1 VLYWLKA
8 AKVALHAALYALAAQ
23 SSQRLPGRFSA
34 ALAKS
39 QPPIGK
45 GPFMGKPLRVLI
57 VEDSE
62 DDALLLIFELRR
74 GDYSPMAKRVETVE
88 AMQQALDEQTW
99 DVVIS
104 DYVLPGFSG
113 LEALRLVRKS
123 GLDLPFIVVSGKI
136 GEDTAVQ
143 AMKEGAN
150 DYLIKGNVSRLV
162 PAIEREMQEAEVR
175 RKRRE
180 AEAALV
186 RSERRYKKLVAAV
199 TDYIYTVIIRHG
211 TVVKT
216 SHGPG
221 CLSVTGYSH
230 EEYMDNPFL
239 WYQMIFEEDRPAVLR
254 LTTDIQAG
262 QDIPSLEH
270 RIRHK
275 DGSIRWVRN
284 TIVPRYSE
292 QGELIA
298 YDGLISDIT
307 QRKRTEESLKL
318 QSAALEAAANA
329 IAITDNHGLVI
340 WVNPAFTRMTGYASE
355 EALQRDLS
363 FLKSDRHEPQF
374 YLNLW
379 DTITAGEVW
388 HGEMINRR
396 KDGTLYPEEQTIT
409 PVTDEM
415 GCIKYFI
422 CIKQD
427 ITERKRAE
435 QALLEN
441 ASILKELEI
450 AKQIQLSLL
459 PPAPPPL
466 KGIDCAGRCVSAT
479 HIGGDYYDIFLNGA
493 EVEMVIADVS
503 GHSVGAALIMVET
516 RSVLRAQLQTPHS
529 PAEILTILNDL
540 LHDDLSRAE
549 LFITMSYL
557 SYHTKTRRLRYSNA
571 GHPPPLLYRTSGD
584 SFLELDTEGLIIG
597 VKTEVSFEE
606 RSLNIEHG
614 DLLLLYTD
622 GILEAEGT
630 GGALF
635 GTCRLQEV
643 LAREHRK
650 PAAEIIAAVLAA
662 VRAFS
667 GEFSFKDDISMLVLK
682 FL

>member
-1 VLYWLKA
+1 
-8 AKVALHAALYALAAQ
+8 
-23 SSQRLPGRFSA
+23 
-34 ALAKS
+34 
-39 QPPIGK
+39 
-45 GPFMGKPLRVLI
+45 MGKPLHVLI

-74 GDYSPMAKRVETVE
+74 GDYSPVAKRVETVE
-88 AMQQALDEQTW
+88 ALQQALEEGTW

-175 RKRRE
+175 RKRRA

-186 RSERRYKKLVAAV
+186 RSERRYKRLVAAV
-199 TDYIYTVIIRHG
+199 TDYIYMVTIKDGR
-211 TVVKT
+211 VVKT

-221 CLSVTGYSH
+221 CLTVTGYSH
-230 EEYMDNPFL
+230 EEYMENPFL
-239 WYQMIFEEDRPAVLR
+239 WYQMIYEEDRPAVIR
-254 LTTDIQAG
+254 LTADIQAG

-292 QGELIA
+292 EGELTA

-307 QRKRTEESLKL
+307 DRKRSEESLRL

-329 IAITDNHGLVI
+329 IAITDSKGLVI
-340 WVNPAFTRMTGYASE
+340 WVNPAFTVMTGYSSGE
-355 EALQRDLS
+355 SLHRDLS
-363 FLKSDRHEPQF
+363 FLKSELHDPKF
-374 YLNLW
+374 YIDLW
-379 DTITAGEVW
+379 GTVTAGEVW

-415 GCIKYFI
+415 GSIKYFI

-427 ITERKRAE
+427 ITGRKLAE

-441 ASILKELEI
+441 NSLLKELEI

-459 PPAPPPL
+459 PPSPPPL
-466 KGIDCAGRCVSAT
+466 TGIDCAGRCVAAT
-479 HIGGDYYDIFLNGA
+479 HIGGDYYDIFLNGD
-493 EVEMVIADVS
+493 EVALVMADVS

-516 RSVLRAQLQTPHS
+516 RSVLRAQLQTLHG
-529 PAEILTILNDL
+529 PAEILTALNDL

-557 SYHTKTRRLRYSNA
+557 SYHTESGRLRYTNA
-571 GHPPPLLYRTSGD
+571 GHPPPLLYRASTET
-584 SFLELDTEGLIIG
+584 FLELDAEGLIIG
-597 VKTEVSFEE
+597 VKKNVEFEE
-606 RSLNIEHG
+606 RSLAVENG

-622 GILEAEGT
+622 GIIEAEGP
-630 GGALF
+630 GGELF
-635 GTCRLQEV
+635 GTRRLQTI
-643 LAREHRK
+643 LTRERRK
-650 PAAEIIAAVLAA
+650 PACEIITAVLTA

-667 GEFSFKDDISMLVLK
+667 GANSFKDDISMLVLK

>member
-1 VLYWLKA
+1 
-8 AKVALHAALYALAAQ
+8 
-23 SSQRLPGRFSA
+23 
-34 ALAKS
+34 
-39 QPPIGK
+39 
-45 GPFMGKPLRVLI
+45 MGKPLRVLI

-74 GDYSPMAKRVETVE
+74 GDYSPIARRVETVE
-88 AMQQALDEQTW
+88 AMQQALAEDSW

-113 LEALRLVRKS
+113 LEALRLVRRS

-186 RSERRYKKLVAAV
+186 RSERRYKRLVAAV
-199 TDYIYTVIIRHG
+199 TDYIYTVTLKDG
-211 TVVKT
+211 AVLKT

-221 CLSVTGYSH
+221 CLTVTGYSH
-230 EEYMDNPFL
+230 EDYMDNPFL
-239 WYQMIFEEDRPAVLR
+239 WYQMIFEEDRPGVLR
-254 LTTDIQAG
+254 LTEDIQEG
-262 QDIPSLEH
+262 QDIPSMEH

-284 TIVPRYSE
+284 TIVPRYSD

-307 QRKRTEESLKL
+307 DRKRAEESLRL

-329 IAITDNHGLVI
+329 IAITDSQGLVI
-340 WVNPAFTRMTGYASE
+340 WVNPAFTLMTGYSSQE
-355 EALQRDLS
+355 SLHRDLS
-363 FLKSDRHEPQF
+363 FLKSELHDPKF
-374 YLNLW
+374 YLDLRG
-379 DTITAGEVW
+379 TINQGEVW
-388 HGEMINRR
+388 HGEMVNRR

-409 PVTDEM
+409 PVTDDA
-415 GCIKYFI
+415 GAIKYFV

-427 ITERKRAE
+427 ITERKKAE

-466 KGIDCAGRCVSAT
+466 PGIDCAGRCVSAT
-479 HIGGDYYDIFLNGA
+479 HIGGDYYDIFLNGD

-516 RSVLRAQLQTPHS
+516 RSVLRAQLQTLHS
-529 PAEILTILNDL
+529 PPQILAALNDL

-557 SYHTKTRRLRYSNA
+557 NYNTGTRRLRYTNA
-571 GHPPPLLYRTSGD
+571 GHPPPLLYRSKTAEFS
-584 SFLELDTEGLIIG
+584 ELDAEGLIIG
-597 VKTEVSFEE
+597 VKQGVSFEE
-606 RSLNIEHG
+606 RALDVERG

-622 GILEAEGT
+622 GIIEAEGA
-630 GGALF
+630 GGELF
-635 GTCRLQEV
+635 GTSRLQAI
-643 LAREHRK
+643 LTREYRK
-650 PAAEIIAAVLAA
+650 PSAEIIDSVLAA
-662 VRAFS
+662 VRAYS
-667 GEFSFKDDISMLVLK
+667 GSASFRDDISMLVLK

>member
-1 VLYWLKA
+1 LRLSRR
-8 AKVALHAALYALAAQ
+8 VAHQEPSRPQSSGGGALAT
-23 SSQRLPGRFSA
+23 G
-34 ALAKS
+34 
-39 QPPIGK
+39 GK
-45 GPFMGKPLRVLI
+45 GPFMGKPLHVLF

-74 GDYSPMAKRVETVE
+74 GDYSPVAKRVETVE
-88 AMQQALDEQTW
+88 ALQQALEEETW

-175 RKRRE
+175 RKRRA

-186 RSERRYKKLVAAV
+186 RSERRYKRLVAAV
-199 TDYIYTVIIRHG
+199 TDYIYMVTLKDGKVI
-211 TVVKT
+211 KT

-221 CLSVTGYSH
+221 CLTVTGYSH
-230 EEYMDNPFL
+230 EEYMENPFL
-239 WYQMIFEEDRPAVLR
+239 WYQMIYEEDRPAVIR
-254 LTTDIQAG
+254 LTADIQAG

-307 QRKRTEESLKL
+307 ERKRSEESLRL

-329 IAITDNHGLVI
+329 IAITDSQGLVI
-340 WVNPAFTRMTGYASE
+340 WVNPAFTLMTGYSVAES
-355 EALQRDLS
+355 LHRDLS
-363 FLKSDRHEPQF
+363 FLKSDLHDPKF
-374 YLNLW
+374 YLDLW
-379 DTITAGEVW
+379 GTVTAGEVW
-388 HGEMINRR
+388 HGEMVNRR
-396 KDGTLYPEEQTIT
+396 RDGTLYPEEQTIT

-427 ITERKRAE
+427 ITGRKLAE

-441 ASILKELEI
+441 NSILKELEI

-459 PPAPPPL
+459 PPSPPPL
-466 KGIDCAGRCVSAT
+466 PGIDCAGRCVSAT
-479 HIGGDYYDIFLNGA
+479 HIGGDYYDIFLNGD
-493 EVEMVIADVS
+493 EVALVMADVS

-516 RSVLRAQLQTPHS
+516 RSVLRAQLQTLHS
-529 PAEILTILNDL
+529 PAKILAALNDL

-557 SYHTKTRRLRYSNA
+557 SYDTRTGHLRYTNA
-571 GHPPPLLYRTSGD
+571 GHPPPVLYRASGET
-584 SFLELDTEGLIIG
+584 FLELDAEGLIIG
-597 VKTEVSFEE
+597 VKKEVEFEE
-606 RSLNIEHG
+606 RSLVVERG

-622 GILEAEGT
+622 GIIEAEGP
-630 GGALF
+630 GGELF
-635 GTCRLQEV
+635 GTRRLQTI

-650 PAAEIIAAVLAA
+650 PASEIITAVLTA

-667 GEFSFKDDISMLVLK
+667 GANSFKDDISMLVLK

>member
-1 VLYWLKA
+1 
-8 AKVALHAALYALAAQ
+8 
-23 SSQRLPGRFSA
+23 
-34 ALAKS
+34 
-39 QPPIGK
+39 
-45 GPFMGKPLRVLI
+45 MGKPLRVLI

-74 GDYSPMAKRVETVE
+74 GDYSPISKRVETVE
-88 AMQQALDEQTW
+88 AMQKALDEETW

-123 GLDLPFIVVSGKI
+123 GLDLPFIIVSGKI

-162 PAIEREMQEAEVR
+162 PAIEREMQETEVR

-186 RSERRYKKLVAAV
+186 RSERRYKRLVAAV
-199 TDYIYTVIIRHG
+199 TDYIYTVTINDG
-211 TVVKT
+211 TVIKT

-221 CLSVTGYSH
+221 CLTVTGYSH
-230 EEYMDNPFL
+230 EEFVNNPFL
-239 WYQMIFEEDRPAVLR
+239 WYQMILEEDRPAVTR
-254 LTTDIQAG
+254 LTADIQAG
-262 QDIPSLEH
+262 EDIPSLEH
-270 RIRHK
+270 RIIHK

-307 QRKRTEESLKL
+307 LRMRAEESLRL

-329 IAITDNHGLVI
+329 IAITDSDGLVI
-340 WVNPAFTRMTGYASE
+340 WVNQAFTRMTGYSSE
-355 EALQRDLS
+355 EAVQRDLS
-363 FLKSDRHEPQF
+363 FLKSDRHDPKF
-374 YLNLW
+374 YLALW
-379 DTITAGEVW
+379 ETITAGEVW

-396 KDGTLYPEEQTIT
+396 KDGSLYPEEQTIT
-409 PVTDEM
+409 PVIDEK
-415 GCIKYFI
+415 GHIRHFI

-427 ITERKRAE
+427 ITERKQAE

-441 ASILKELEI
+441 TSILKEMEI

-459 PPAPPPL
+459 PPSPPPMT
-466 KGIDCAGRCVSAT
+466 GIDCAGRCVPAT
-479 HIGGDYYDIFLNGA
+479 HIGGDYYDIFLNGE
-493 EVEMVIADVS
+493 EVDMVIADVS

-516 RSVLRAQLQTPHS
+516 RSVLRAQLQALHS
-529 PAEILTILNDL
+529 PAEILTALNDL

-557 SYHTKTRRLRYSNA
+557 SYQTKTGRLRYTNA
-571 GHPPPLLYRTSGD
+571 GHPPTLLYRSSGD
-584 SFLELDTEGLIIG
+584 SFFELDTEGLILG
-597 VKTEVSFEE
+597 VKMNVQFEE
-606 RSLNIEHG
+606 RSLSIESG

-622 GILEAEGT
+622 GIIEAEGPD
-630 GGALF
+630 GELF
-635 GTCRLQEV
+635 GTRRLQEV
-643 LAREHRK
+643 IAREHRK
-650 PAAEIIAAVLAA
+650 PAVEVIAAVLEA
-662 VRAFS
+662 VRSYTGVFS
-667 GEFSFKDDISMLVLK
+667 AKDDISMLVLK

>member
-1 VLYWLKA
+1 
-8 AKVALHAALYALAAQ
+8 
-23 SSQRLPGRFSA
+23 
-34 ALAKS
+34 
-39 QPPIGK
+39 
-45 GPFMGKPLRVLI
+45 MGKPLRVLI

-62 DDALLLIFELRR
+62 DDALLLTFELRR
-74 GDYSPMAKRVETVE
+74 GDYSPIAKRIETVE
-88 AMQQALDEQTW
+88 ALQQALEQETW

-186 RSERRYKKLVAAV
+186 RSERRYKRLVAAV
-199 TDYIYTVIIRHG
+199 TDYIYTVTLKDG
-211 TVVKT
+211 KVVKT

-221 CLSVTGYSH
+221 CLTVTGYSH
-230 EEYMDNPFL
+230 EEYMSNPFL
-239 WYQMIFEEDRPAVLR
+239 WYQMIFEEDRPAVIR
-254 LTTDIQAG
+254 LTADIQAG

-292 QGELIA
+292 QGEVIA

-307 QRKRTEESLKL
+307 ERKRSEESLRL

-329 IAITDNHGLVI
+329 IAITDNQGLVI
-340 WVNPAFTRMTGYASE
+340 WVNQAFTRMTGYNSE
-355 EALQRDLS
+355 ESLHRDLS
-363 FLKSDRHEPQF
+363 FLKSDLHDPRF
-374 YLNLW
+374 YQELRG
-379 DTITAGEVW
+379 TITAGEVW

-396 KDGTLYPEEQTIT
+396 KDGSLYPEEQTIT

-415 GCIKYFI
+415 GGIKYFI

-427 ITERKRAE
+427 ITERKQAE

-441 ASILKELEI
+441 NSIVKELEI

-459 PPAPPPL
+459 PLAPPPL
-466 KGIDCAGRCVSAT
+466 AGVDCAGRCVSAT
-479 HIGGDYYDIFLNGA
+479 HIGGDYYDIFLNGD
-493 EVEMVIADVS
+493 EVALVMADVS

-516 RSVLRAQLQTPHS
+516 RSVLRAQLES
-529 PAEILTILNDL
+529 MCGPAEVLGALNDL

-557 SYHTKTRRLRYSNA
+557 SYHTKTGRLRYTNA
-571 GHPPPLLYRTSGD
+571 GHPPPLLYRTSGET
-584 SFLELDTEGLIIG
+584 FLELDAEGLIFG
-597 VKTEVSFEE
+597 VKREVAFEE
-606 RSLNIEHG
+606 RSLCVEHG

-622 GILEAEGT
+622 GIIEAEGP
-630 GGALF
+630 GGELF
-635 GTCRLQEV
+635 GTRRLQTILV
-643 LAREHRK
+643 REHRK
-650 PAAEIIAAVLAA
+650 PAAEIITAVLAA
-662 VRAFS
+662 VRTFS
-667 GEFSFKDDISMLVLK
+667 GANSFKDDISMLVLK

>member
-1 VLYWLKA
+1 
-8 AKVALHAALYALAAQ
+8 
-23 SSQRLPGRFSA
+23 
-34 ALAKS
+34 
-39 QPPIGK
+39 
-45 GPFMGKPLRVLI
+45 MGKPLHVLF

-74 GDYSPMAKRVETVE
+74 GDYSPVARRVETIE
-88 AMQQALDEQTW
+88 ALQQALEEETW

-175 RKRRE
+175 RKRRA

-186 RSERRYKKLVAAV
+186 RSERRYKRLVAAV
-199 TDYIYTVIIRHG
+199 TDYIYMVTIKEG
-211 TVVKT
+211 KVVKT

-221 CLSVTGYSH
+221 CLTVTGYSH
-230 EEYMDNPFL
+230 EEYMENPFL
-239 WYQMIFEEDRPAVLR
+239 WYQMIFEEDRPAVIR
-254 LTTDIQAG
+254 LTADIQAG

-275 DGSIRWVRN
+275 DGSIRWVKN

-307 QRKRTEESLKL
+307 ERKRSEESLRL

-329 IAITDNHGLVI
+329 IAITDNQGLVI
-340 WVNPAFTRMTGYASE
+340 WVNQAFTAMTGYSSAES
-355 EALQRDLS
+355 LHRDLS
-363 FLKSDRHEPQF
+363 FLKSDQHDPKF
-374 YLNLW
+374 YLDLW
-379 DTITAGEVW
+379 GTVTAGEVW

-396 KDGTLYPEEQTIT
+396 KDGSLYPEEQTIT

-427 ITERKRAE
+427 ITGRKLAE

-441 ASILKELEI
+441 NSILKELEI

-459 PPAPPPL
+459 PPSPPPL
-466 KGIDCAGRCVSAT
+466 PGIDCAGRCVSAT
-479 HIGGDYYDIFLNGA
+479 HIGGDYYDIFLNGD
-493 EVEMVIADVS
+493 EVALVMADVS

-516 RSVLRAQLQTPHS
+516 RSVLRAQLQTLHG
-529 PAEILTILNDL
+529 PAEILTALNNL
-540 LHDDLSRAE
+540 LHEDLSRAE

-557 SYHTKTRRLRYSNA
+557 SYHTQTGRLRYTNA
-571 GHPPPLLYRTSGD
+571 GHPPPVLYRASGET
-584 SFLELDTEGLIIG
+584 FLELDAEGLIIG
-597 VKTEVSFEE
+597 VKRDVEFEE
-606 RSLNIEHG
+606 RTLGIEHG

-622 GILEAEGT
+622 GIIEAEGP
-630 GGALF
+630 GGELF
-635 GTCRLQEV
+635 GTRRLRTI

-650 PAAEIIAAVLAA
+650 PACEIISAVLAA

-667 GEFSFKDDISMLVLK
+667 GANSFKDDISMLVLK

>member
-1 VLYWLKA
+1 MPWQPE
-8 AKVALHAALYALAAQ
+8 AKGL
-23 SSQRLPGRFSA
+23 
-34 ALAKS
+34 
-39 QPPIGK
+39 
-45 GPFMGKPLRVLI
+45 FMGKPLHVLF

-74 GDYSPMAKRVETVE
+74 GDYSPVAKRVETVE
-88 AMQQALDEQTW
+88 ALQQALEEETW

-175 RKRRE
+175 RKRRA

-186 RSERRYKKLVAAV
+186 RSERRYKRLVAAV
-199 TDYIYTVIIRHG
+199 TDYIYMVTLKDGKVI
-211 TVVKT
+211 KT

-221 CLSVTGYSH
+221 CLTVTGYSH
-230 EEYMDNPFL
+230 EEYMENPFL
-239 WYQMIFEEDRPAVLR
+239 WYQMIYEEDRPAVIR
-254 LTTDIQAG
+254 LTADIQAG

-307 QRKRTEESLKL
+307 ERKRAEESLRL

-329 IAITDNHGLVI
+329 IAITDSQGLVI
-340 WVNPAFTRMTGYASE
+340 WVNQAFTVMTGYSVAES
-355 EALQRDLS
+355 LHRDLS
-363 FLKSDRHEPQF
+363 FLKSDLHDPKF
-374 YLNLW
+374 YLDLW
-379 DTITAGEVW
+379 GTVTAGEVW
-388 HGEMINRR
+388 HGEMVNRR

-409 PVTDEM
+409 PVTDET
-415 GCIKYFI
+415 GYIKYFI

-427 ITERKRAE
+427 ITGRKLAE

-441 ASILKELEI
+441 NSILKELEI

-459 PPAPPPL
+459 PPSPPPL
-466 KGIDCAGRCVSAT
+466 PGIDCAGRCVSAT
-479 HIGGDYYDIFLNGA
+479 HIGGDYYDIFLNGD
-493 EVEMVIADVS
+493 EVALVMADVS

-516 RSVLRAQLQTPHS
+516 RSVLRAQLQTLHS
-529 PAEILTILNDL
+529 PAKILAALNDL

-557 SYHTKTRRLRYSNA
+557 SYDTRSGRLRYTNA
-571 GHPPPLLYRTSGD
+571 GHPPPILYHASGAT
-584 SFLELDTEGLIIG
+584 FLELDAEGLIIG
-597 VKTEVSFEE
+597 VKKDVAFEE
-606 RSLNIEHG
+606 RSLGVESG

-622 GILEAEGT
+622 GIIEAEGP
-630 GGALF
+630 GGELF
-635 GTCRLQEV
+635 GTRRLQTI
-643 LAREHRK
+643 LAREYRK
-650 PAAEIIAAVLAA
+650 PAHEIITAVLAA

-667 GEFSFKDDISMLVLK
+667 GANSFKDDISMLVLK

>member
-1 VLYWLKA
+1 
-8 AKVALHAALYALAAQ
+8 
-23 SSQRLPGRFSA
+23 
-34 ALAKS
+34 
-39 QPPIGK
+39 
-45 GPFMGKPLRVLI
+45 MGKPLRVLI

-62 DDALLLIFELRR
+62 DDALLLVFELRR
-74 GDYSPMAKRVETVE
+74 GDYSPVSRRVETVE
-88 AMQQALDEQTW
+88 TLQQALDEETW

-123 GLDLPFIVVSGKI
+123 GLDLPFIIVSGKI

-150 DYLIKGNVSRLV
+150 DYLIKGSVSRLV

-186 RSERRYKKLVAAV
+186 RSERRYKRLVAAV
-199 TDYIYTVIIRHG
+199 TDYIYTVTIMDG
-211 TVVKT
+211 TVIKT

-221 CLSVTGYSH
+221 CLTVTGYSH
-230 EEYMDNPFL
+230 EDYVNNPFL
-239 WYQMIFEEDRPAVLR
+239 WYQMIFEEDRAAVTR
-254 LTTDIQAG
+254 LTADIQAG

-275 DGSIRWVRN
+275 DGSIRWVKN

-307 QRKRTEESLKL
+307 QRKRTEESMRL
-318 QSAALEAAANA
+318 QSAALEAAANS
-329 IAITDNHGLVI
+329 IAITDSNGVVI
-340 WVNPAFTRMTGYASE
+340 WVNQAFTGMTGYSSE
-355 EALQRDLS
+355 ESLQRDLS
-363 FLKSDRHEPQF
+363 FLKSERHDSMF
-374 YLNLW
+374 YLELW
-379 DTITAGEVW
+379 RTITAGEVW

-396 KDGTLYPEEQTIT
+396 KNGTLYQEEQTIT
-409 PVTDEM
+409 PVTDES
-415 GCIKYFI
+415 GRIKYFI

-427 ITERKRAE
+427 ITERKQAE

-441 ASILKELEI
+441 ASILKEMEI

-459 PPAPPPL
+459 PPAPPPMP
-466 KGIDCAGRCVSAT
+466 GIDCAGRCVPAS
-479 HIGGDYYDIFLNGA
+479 HIGGDYYDIFLNGD
-493 EVEMVIADVS
+493 EVDMVIADVS

-516 RSVLRAQLQTPHS
+516 RSVLRAQLQTLHS
-529 PAEILTILNDL
+529 PAEILAALNEL

-557 SYHTKTRRLRYSNA
+557 SYHAKTGRLLYTNA
-571 GHPPPLLYRTSGD
+571 GHPPTLLYRPSGET
-584 SFLELDTEGLIIG
+584 FFELDAEGLILG
-597 VKTEVSFEE
+597 VKKEVQFEE

-614 DLLLLYTD
+614 DLLLLFTD
-622 GILEAEGT
+622 GIIEAEGP
-630 GGALF
+630 GGELF
-635 GTCRLQEV
+635 GTERLQGILV
-643 LAREHRK
+643 REYQK
-650 PAAEIIAAVLAA
+650 PAADIITAVLEA
-662 VRAFS
+662 VRAYTGVS
-667 GEFSFKDDISMLVLK
+667 SFKDDISMLVLK
-682 FL
+682 FQ

>member
-1 VLYWLKA
+1 
-8 AKVALHAALYALAAQ
+8 
-23 SSQRLPGRFSA
+23 
-34 ALAKS
+34 
-39 QPPIGK
+39 
-45 GPFMGKPLRVLI
+45 MGKPLHVLF

-74 GDYSPMAKRVETVE
+74 GDYSPVAKRVETVE
-88 AMQQALDEQTW
+88 ALQQALEEETW

-175 RKRRE
+175 RKRRA

-186 RSERRYKKLVAAV
+186 RSERRYKRLVAAV
-199 TDYIYTVIIRHG
+199 TDYIYMVTLKDGRVI
-211 TVVKT
+211 KT

-221 CLSVTGYSH
+221 CLTVTGYSH
-230 EEYMDNPFL
+230 EEYMENPFL
-239 WYQMIFEEDRPAVLR
+239 WYQMIYEEDRPAVIR
-254 LTTDIQAG
+254 LTADIQAG

-307 QRKRTEESLKL
+307 ERKRAEESLRL

-329 IAITDNHGLVI
+329 IAITDSQGLVI
-340 WVNPAFTRMTGYASE
+340 WVNQAFTQMTGYSSAES
-355 EALQRDLS
+355 LHRDLS
-363 FLKSDRHEPQF
+363 FLKSDLHDPKF
-374 YLNLW
+374 YLDLW
-379 DTITAGEVW
+379 GTVTAGEVW
-388 HGEMINRR
+388 HGEMVNRR
-396 KDGTLYPEEQTIT
+396 KDGALYPEEQTIT
-409 PVTDEM
+409 PVTDDM
-415 GCIKYFI
+415 GSIKYFI

-427 ITERKRAE
+427 ITGRKLAE

-441 ASILKELEI
+441 NSILKELEI

-459 PPAPPPL
+459 PLAPPPL
-466 KGIDCAGRCVSAT
+466 PGIDCAGRCVSAT
-479 HIGGDYYDIFLNGA
+479 HIGGDYYDIFLNGD
-493 EVEMVIADVS
+493 EVALVMADVS

-516 RSVLRAQLQTPHS
+516 RSVLRAQLQTLHG
-529 PAEILTILNDL
+529 PAEILVALNNL
-540 LHDDLSRAE
+540 LHDDLSRVE

-557 SYHTKTRRLRYSNA
+557 SYDTRTGRLRYTNA
-571 GHPPPLLYRTSGD
+571 GHPPPVLFRASGET
-584 SFLELDTEGLIIG
+584 FLELDAEGLIIG
-597 VKTEVSFEE
+597 VKRDVEFEE
-606 RSLNIEHG
+606 RSLEIEHG

-622 GILEAEGT
+622 GIIEAEGP
-630 GGALF
+630 GGELF
-635 GTCRLQEV
+635 GTRRLQTI

-650 PAAEIIAAVLAA
+650 PACDIITAVLAA

-667 GEFSFKDDISMLVLK
+667 GINSFKDDISMLVLK

>member
-1 VLYWLKA
+1 
-8 AKVALHAALYALAAQ
+8 
-23 SSQRLPGRFSA
+23 
-34 ALAKS
+34 
-39 QPPIGK
+39 
-45 GPFMGKPLRVLI
+45 MGKPLRVLF

-74 GDYSPMAKRVETVE
+74 GDYSPISTRVETVE
-88 AMQQALDEQTW
+88 ALRKALAEETW

-113 LEALRLVRKS
+113 LEALRVVRRS

-143 AMKEGAN
+143 AMREGAN
-150 DYLIKGNVSRLV
+150 DYLIKGNISRLV
-162 PAIEREMQEAEVR
+162 PAIEREIQETEVR

-186 RSERRYKKLVAAV
+186 RSERRYKRLVAAV
-199 TDYIYTVIIRHG
+199 TDYIYTVTLKAG

-221 CLSVTGYSH
+221 CLTVTGYSH

-239 WYQMIFEEDRPAVLR
+239 WYQMIYEEDRAAVIR
-254 LTTDIQAG
+254 LTADIQAG
-262 QDIPSLEH
+262 EDIPSLEH

-275 DGSIRWVRN
+275 DGSIRWVKN

-292 QGELIA
+292 QGEMIA

-307 QRKRTEESLKL
+307 ERKRSEESLRL

-329 IAITDNHGLVI
+329 IAITDSKGLVM
-340 WVNPAFTRMTGYASE
+340 WVNQAFTRMTGYSSE
-355 EALQRDLS
+355 DALQRDLS
-363 FLKSDRHEPQF
+363 FLKSDLHDQRF
-374 YLNLW
+374 YLDLW
-379 DTITAGEVW
+379 DTVKAGMVW

-409 PVTDEM
+409 PVPDEN

-427 ITERKRAE
+427 ITERKQAE
-435 QALLEN
+435 RVLLEN
-441 ASILKELEI
+441 TSYLKEMEI

-459 PPAPPPL
+459 PPAPPPMT
-466 KGIDCAGRCVSAT
+466 GVDCAGRCVAAT
-479 HIGGDYYDIFLNGA
+479 HIGGDYYDIFLHGE
-493 EVEMVIADVS
+493 EVAMVMADVS

-516 RSVLRAQLQTPHS
+516 RSVLRAQLQTLQS
-529 PAEILTILNDL
+529 PAEILAALNEL

-549 LFITMSYL
+549 LFITMAYL
-557 SYHTKTRRLRYSNA
+557 SYHPGTGRLRYTNA
-571 GHPPPLLYRTSGD
+571 GHPPPLLYRASGD
-584 SFLELDTEGLIIG
+584 SFLELDAEGLVIG
-597 VKTEVSFEE
+597 VNREVFFEE
-606 RSLNIEHG
+606 RSLSIERG
-614 DLLLLYTD
+614 DLLFLYTD
-622 GILEAEGT
+622 GIIEAEGP
-630 GGALF
+630 GGELF
-635 GTCRLQEV
+635 GTRRLQTIIT
-643 LAREHRK
+643 REHRR
-650 PAAEIIAAVLAA
+650 PAAELITAVLAA
-662 VRAFS
+662 VRTFS
-667 GEFSFKDDISMLVLK
+667 GMSSFKDDISMLVLK